1 MGNLQ
6 QNRAST
12 PIPVS
17 NEGSRAL
24 QISQI
29 GQPASQRQ
37 RDNTEI
43 IEEQNT
49 FYDLHLTIK
58 FVVNSTSD
66 ISKLPEL
73 NARASNNL

>member
-1 MGNLQ
+1 MGNPQ

-24 QISQI
+24 QRSQI

-37 RDNTEI
+37 RNNTEI
-43 IEEQNT
+43 IEEQNI

-58 FVVNSTSD
+58 FVVNPTGE
-66 ISKLPEL
+66 ILKIPAL
-73 NARASNNL
+73 NAEASNNL